1 MSCFRVGKQ
10 TFFED
15 ILPEYSRLVKN
26 GFYNKISY
34 DIWSKFQI
42 IGKMTFYEAPKFRFK
57 ADCLEIRFHYYAP
70 DPIEE
75 TVRVANKD
83 FWNYCYKRVVK
94 EGMGES
100 WSYASPPDFDW
111 SDFDWSKAKSDN
123 CYFINDKGETIT
135 FNTVKEREEKNM
147 KGFNFDFGTC
157 ENDNVKMSAY
167 GLAIRN
173 NANTWVSYNPKTG
186 EIIDVDILNFD
197 CGKFLFKMPVAINAI
212 KKGMTVIHN
221 RIPMF
226 VLDVTNTGIVAID
239 PRAGEQKTIIP
250 TKNMFGFNFITQIV
264 SMFDFNG
271 GNPAETASEQNP
283 FGNMLPFLMMSD
295 DMDSN
300 TMMMMAM
307 AMNGGAGMMNN
318 PMMMLALMGDKSNKN
333 IDNILPMMFMMNSTN
348 AFTAPKAE

>member
-1 MSCFRVGKQ
+1 MNYFRVQPKF
-10 TFFED
+10 FFEE
-15 ILPEYSRLVKN
+15 ILPEYSQLVRN
-26 GFYNKISY
+26 GVYSKISY
-34 DIWSKFQI
+34 DVWTKFRI
-42 IGKMTFYEAPKFRFK
+42 IGKMIFDETLKFWFK
-57 ADCLEIRFHYYAP
+57 PTKLEIEFCYYGP
-70 DPIEE
+70 ELTRD
-75 TVRVANKD
+75 TVSILNQD
-83 FWNYCYKRVVK
+83 FYNYCYKRIVKNK
-94 EGMGES
+94 EGEEKFLS
-100 WSYASPPDFDW
+100 T
-111 SDFDWSKAKSDN
+111 SDFNLAAITTKVKNNDCYYAKKEDGN
-123 CYFINDKGETIT
+123 IVILDDK
-135 FNTVKEREEKNM
+135 KEREEKNM

-221 RIPMF
+221 RVPMF
-226 VLDVTNTGIVAID
+226 VLDVTNAGIIAID

-264 SMFDFNG
+264 SIFDFNG

-295 DMDSN
+295 DIDSN

-307 AMNGGAGMMNN
+307 AMNGGTGMMNN
-318 PMMMLALMGDKSNKN
+318 PMMMLAFMGDKSNKN
-333 IDNILPMMFMMNSTN
+333 IDNILPMMFLMNSTN
-348 AFTAPKAE
+348 VFTAPKAE

>member
-1 MSCFRVGKQ
+1 MSCFQVQPKL
-10 TFFED
+10 FFEE
-15 ILPEYSRLVKN
+15 ILPEYARLVTK
-26 GFYNKISY
+26 GFYDKIPY
-34 DIWSKFQI
+34 DIWTKLRRI
-42 IGKMTFYEAPKFRFK
+42 EKMILKETAQFCFK
-57 ADCLEIRFHYYAP
+57 RPTLEIEFCYYNP
-70 DPIEE
+70 DITRE
-75 TVRVANKD
+75 TISISNQD
-83 FWNYCYKRVVK
+83 FYNYCYKRIVRDKEDEEKYLSSSNFNHAVITTKVK
-94 EGMGES
+94 NN
-100 WSYASPPDFDW
+100 D
-111 SDFDWSKAKSDN
+111 
-123 CYFINDKGETIT
+123 CYYTEREDGSIVIVDDK
-135 FNTVKEREEKNM
+135 KEREEKNM

-212 KKGMTVIHN
+212 KKGMTIIHN
-221 RIPMF
+221 RVPMF
-226 VLDVTNTGIVAID
+226 VLDVTNAGIIAID

-264 SMFDFNG
+264 SIFDFNG

-295 DMDSN
+295 DIDSN
-300 TMMMMAM
+300 TMMMIAM
-307 AMNGGAGMMNN
+307 AMNGGTGMMNN
-318 PMMMLALMGDKSNKN
+318 QMMMLAFMGDKSNKN
-333 IDNILPMMFMMNSTN
+333 IDNILPMMFMMNSTS